1 MTITVQNISATSA
14 VVSWPSIPGCVD
26 TFYSVMYHPNW
37 NSLMMGY
44 TRKSLMREERIPVSH
59 TTTHLGNLS
68 PQTTYILC
76 ITCQSA
82 NPTRDQCQLFST
94 LDEGAERGGSRRE
107 LAMGVW
113 LASSILLFIIAVV
126 LLWACLHSTCP
137 LKRHSVGESQQGS
150 ISASQALTPRSD
162 YGAREGRE
170 SLYTASYIEED
181 PQQATVIENPFHP
194 EHGGAPV
201 NGQSHELRTL
211 GNKQNGGPELV

>member
-1 MTITVQNISATSA
+1 MMINVQNVSATSA
-14 VVSWPSIPGCVD
+14 IVSWPSMPGCVD

-44 TRKSLMREERIPVSH
+44 TRKSFMREERIPVSQ

-76 ITCQSA
+76 VTCQSA

-94 LDEGAERGGSRRE
+94 LDEGADRGGSRRE

-126 LLWACLHSTCP
+126 LLWACLHSICP
-137 LKRHSVGESQQGS
+137 AKRHSEGGS
-150 ISASQALTPRSD
+150 RPGSTPPSQALTPRND
-162 YGAREGRE
+162 YGTREGRE
-170 SLYTASYIEED
+170 SLYTPSYSEED
-181 PQQATVIENPFHP
+181 SQQATVIENPFHT
-194 EHGGAPV
+194 EHGGVPV
-201 NGQSHELRTL
+201 NGQSHELKTL
-211 GNKQNGGPELV
+211 GNKQNGGPELA

>member
-1 MTITVQNISATSA
+1 MNIIVQNVTATSA
-14 VVSWPSIPGCVD
+14 VISWPVMPGCVD

-44 TRKSLMREERIPVSH
+44 TRKSFMREERIPVSQ
-59 TTTHLGNLS
+59 TTTHLGSLT
-68 PQTTYILC
+68 PQTSYILC

-82 NPTRDQCQLFST
+82 NPARDQCQLFST
-94 LDEGAERGGSRRE
+94 LDESERGGTRRE
-107 LAMGVW
+107 LAMGIW

-137 LKRHSVGESQQGS
+137 AKRHPEGGNQSGS
-150 ISASQALTPRSD
+150 SPPNQALTPRSD
-162 YGAREGRE
+162 YGAREGRD
-170 SLYTASYIEED
+170 SLYTPSFSDED
-181 PQQATVIENPFHP
+181 SQQATVIENPFHV

-211 GNKQNGGPELV
+211 SSSKQNGGPELC

>member
-1 MTITVQNISATSA
+1 MMINVQNVSATSA
-14 VVSWPSIPGCVD
+14 IVSWPSMPGCVD

-37 NSLMMGY
+37 NSLMMDY
-44 TRKSLMREERIPVSH
+44 TRKSFMREERIPVSQ

-82 NPTRDQCQLFST
+82 NPTRDQCKLFST
-94 LDEGAERGGSRRE
+94 LDEGTDRGGSRRE

-126 LLWACLHSTCP
+126 LLWACLHSVCP
-137 LKRHSVGESQQGS
+137 AKRHSERESQQGS
-150 ISASQALTPRSD
+150 TPPCQALTPRND
-162 YGAREGRE
+162 YGARDGRE
-170 SLYTASYIEED
+170 SLYTPSYSEED
-181 PQQATVIENPFHP
+181 SQQATVIENPFHT

-201 NGQSHELRTL
+201 NGQSHELKTL
-211 GNKQNGGPELV
+211 GNKQNGCPELA

>member
-1 MTITVQNISATSA
+1 MNISVQNVTATSA
-14 VVSWPSIPGCVD
+14 MISWPAMPGCVD

-44 TRKSLMREERIPVSH
+44 TRKSFMREERIPVSQ
-59 TTTHLGNLS
+59 TTTHLGSLT

-82 NPTRDQCQLFST
+82 NPSRDQCQLFST
-94 LDEGAERGGSRRE
+94 LDQGEHGGSRRE

-126 LLWACLHSTCP
+126 LLWACLHSICQP
-137 LKRHSVGESQQGS
+137 KRHSERVNQPGS
-150 ISASQALTPRSD
+150 SPPNQALTPRSD
-162 YGAREGRE
+162 YGAREGRD
-170 SLYTASYIEED
+170 SLYTPSYSDED
-181 PQQATVIENPFHP
+181 SLQATVIQNPFHP

-211 GNKQNGGPELV
+211 SNKLNGGPELA